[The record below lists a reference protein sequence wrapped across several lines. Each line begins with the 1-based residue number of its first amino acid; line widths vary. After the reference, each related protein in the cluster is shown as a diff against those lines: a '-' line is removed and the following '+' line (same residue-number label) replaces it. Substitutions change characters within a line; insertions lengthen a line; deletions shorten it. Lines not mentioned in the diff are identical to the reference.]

1 MTMIFG
7 KPTATSTERQLI
19 TEGFTVKVHEFTLIL
34 TADPNE
40 EEADRL
46 YSIFNDGTIAT
57 VEGVP
62 QIHFHREAFSLESAI
77 VSALLEVRKAGFES
91 VRVHINPSVM
101 LGAIGSIDLRE
112 HGISKA
118 QTAELRARLAC
129 FAEDWESPEMDI
141 YDNYDEEKSKLQ
153 TQ

>member
-1 MTMIFG
+1 MSIY
-7 KPTATSTERQLI
+7 
-19 TEGFTVKVHEFTLIL
+19 EFTLIL

-46 YSIFNDGTIAT
+46 YSIFDDGTIIT

-62 QIHFHREAFSLESAI
+62 QIHFHREDFSLESAI
-77 VSALLEVRKAGFES
+77 VSALLDIRKAGFEA
-91 VRVHINPSVM
+91 VRIHINPTSI
-101 LGAIGSIDLRE
+101 LGAIGNIDLRE

-118 QTAELRARLAC
+118 QAAELRARLAC

-141 YDNYDEEKSKLQ
+141 YDNYDEEKAKLLMKIGG
-153 TQ
+153 

>member
-1 MTMIFG
+1 MSIY
-7 KPTATSTERQLI
+7 
-19 TEGFTVKVHEFTLIL
+19 EFTLIL

-77 VSALLEVRKAGFES
+77 VSALLEVRKAGFDAI
-91 VRVHINPSVM
+91 RVHINPKAM
-101 LGAIGSIDLRE
+101 LGAIGNIDLRE
-112 HGISKA
+112 RGIDEA
-118 QTAELRARLAC
+118 QAAEMRARLAS
-129 FAEDWESPEMDI
+129 FAEDWESPEMNV
-141 YDNYDEEKSKLQ
+141 YDNYDEEKAKLQ
-153 TQ
+153 TR